1 MISTCTEQHKP
12 ASPSRHLFP
21 QPRENWG
28 MRRYPAVVKNAPSD
42 FLMARSTS
50 TTGSRDAIGVGPIEL
65 ARCVHGATRGTIRLM
80 EFVTTN
86 TTAHFVLFS
95 LRRLGVYRLEAGRR
109 GGDMDVTYPSAR
121 SNGGCEPA
129 TSSYRR
135 AGAIARRAAI
145 LLSGTAAI
153 AVGAFPARAIVINDL
168 VVGSQQANVAGYF
181 DSTNVYSNVVSLRR
195 LMSDGSIDSGCTGS
209 LINSRTILT
218 AAHCLYDEKTNQP
231 IKNLI
236 GVSFR
241 GDAVDD

>member
-121 SNGGCEPA
+121 SKWGLRASDIILQTCGRNRAPCGNPAERDCRHRGRRVSRARHCDQRLGGWIA
-129 TSSYRR
+129 
-135 AGAIARRAAI
+135 AGQRGR
-145 LLSGTAAI
+145 L
-153 AVGAFPARAIVINDL
+153 FR
-168 VVGSQQANVAGYF
+168 F
-181 DSTNVYSNVVSLRR
+181 D
-195 LMSDGSIDSGCTGS
+195 
-209 LINSRTILT
+209 
-218 AAHCLYDEKTNQP
+218 
-231 IKNLI
+231 
-236 GVSFR
+236 
-241 GDAVDD
+241 